1 MSGNK
6 TMQDLEKVAMHD
18 PIVRSYL
25 TLLAKGDLTLEE
37 TLINLAF
44 TLMEVKSMYKEKLE
58 EHLERCTSP
67 SF

>member
-6 TMQDLEKVAMHD
+6 TMQDLENAATYD

-25 TLLAKGDLTLEE
+25 TLLAKSDLTLEE

-44 TLMEVKSMYKEKLE
+44 TLMEVKGMYEEKLTQC
-58 EHLERCTSP
+58 LQQSRTPIS
-67 SF
+67 